1 MESKKWYQSK
11 TIWGILVAFIGFALN
26 NYLKV
31 DSDIPVNADL
41 DTIRQH
47 IEAIKNSNGVNN
59 IVSQVM
65 AFAGTL
71 FAIYGRIKADTSVK

>member
-11 TIWGILVAFIGFALN
+11 TIWGILVAFVGFALN

-31 DSDIPVNADL
+31 DSDIPANADL
-41 DTIRQH
+41 ETIKQH
-47 IEAIKNSNGVNN
+47 LEAIKNSNGVNN